1 MALEL
6 HSWIMFEDIERVR
19 DGVGSSEAQMASV
32 KILLD
37 SGLEL

>member
-6 HSWIMFEDIERVR
+6 HSWIMFEAIERVR
-19 DGVGSSEAQMASV
+19 DGVGSSAQMASV
-32 KILLD
+32 KVLVD